1 MGFETLTPKWRGVS
15 QANVRVGM
23 DLILRSPDRDVLV
36 SVDFGTLG
44 FAGDITASR
53 DSRSQ
58 RTAAGFHW
66 LGYNPEKFH
75 FKM

>member
-1 MGFETLTPKWRGVS
+1 M
-15 QANVRVGM
+15 GM
-23 DLILRSPDRDVLV
+23 DLILRSPDRDVLP

-44 FAGDITASR
+44 FARDITASR
-53 DSRSQ
+53 DTRSQ
-58 RTAAGFHW
+58 RTTAGFHW